1 MITLVS
7 SLIGAVEAGLK
18 LWNTKEGRKYLDEIL
33 ELKQDWVNEYNK
45 ETHERSDAKLDLIEQ
60 RIVLISEIFSAS
72 IGSQNIK
79 DLQNP

>member
-18 LWNTKEGRKYLDEIL
+18 LWGTKEGRKYLDEIL

-60 RIVLISEIFSAS
+60 RIMLISELFSS
-72 IGSQNIK
+72 KIGNEDSKN
-79 DLQNP
+79 L

>member
-33 ELKQDWVNEYNK
+33 ELKKDWVNEYNK
-45 ETHERSDAKLDLIEQ
+45 ETHERSDAKLDIIEQ
-60 RIVLISEIFSAS
+60 RIMLISELFTSK
-72 IGSQNIK
+72 IGNEDSKN
-79 DLQNP
+79 L

>member
-60 RIVLISEIFSAS
+60 RIMLISELFTSK
-72 IGSQNIK
+72 IGNEDSEN
-79 DLQNP
+79 L

>member
-60 RIVLISEIFSAS
+60 RIMLISELFTSK
-72 IGSQNIK
+72 IGNEDSKN
-79 DLQNP
+79 L

>member
-18 LWNTKEGRKYLDEIL
+18 LWNTKEGRKYLDELL

-60 RIVLISEIFSAS
+60 RIMLISELFTSK
-72 IGSQNIK
+72 IGNEDSKN
-79 DLQNP
+79 L

>member
-18 LWNTKEGRKYLDEIL
+18 LWGTKEGRKYLDEIL
-33 ELKQDWVNEYNK
+33 ELIQDWVNEYNK

-60 RIVLISEIFSAS
+60 RIMLISELFSS
-72 IGSQNIK
+72 KIGNEDSKN
-79 DLQNP
+79 L

>member
-18 LWNTKEGRKYLDEIL
+18 LWGTKEGRKYLDEIL
-33 ELKQDWVNEYNK
+33 ELKQEWVNEYNK

-60 RIVLISEIFSAS
+60 RIMLISELFTSK
-72 IGSQNIK
+72 IGNEDSKN
-79 DLQNP
+79 L

>member
-60 RIVLISEIFSAS
+60 RIMLISELFSS
-72 IGSQNIK
+72 KIGNEDSKN
-79 DLQNP
+79 L